1 MKNTYIVVI
10 DGTSD
15 ANPTTSRAL
24 RQGSQPPLV
33 NSSLPE
39 PPFVTPYNGGS
50 NQETSA
56 QAGRLSQRR
65 GGGGN
70 VHTLRKD
77 DEGAPTGNTYWNGNS
92 TQFGGNDE
100 AKED

>member
-1 MKNTYIVVI
+1 M
-10 DGTSD
+10 
-15 ANPTTSRAL
+15 L
-24 RQGSQPPLV
+24 
-33 NSSLPE
+33 NSSRPE

-50 NQETSA
+50 SQENSA

-65 GGGGN
+65 GGSAN
-70 VHTLRKD
+70 VHTLRGD
-77 DEGAPTGNTYWNGNS
+77 DEGAPKGNTYWNGNS